1 MEKKCERLTQE
12 AKTVK
17 VDDIRFCKYG
27 WGCLY
32 ERNSKLSFHKKKS
45 FETICDIK
53 RQPRL
58 RILDLGINGSE
69 EGHKNRVL
77 LKYFKSEP
85 GWMILESLIKNEL
98 GWLAVASSRM
108 RGGRKIISKDWVF
121 RIKSLLFNV
130 DRPMHSLKL
139 LQMHLG
145 EVGCR
150 SRWNFQEVNAQPLL

>member
-1 MEKKCERLTQE
+1 MLDFAIMAE
-12 AKTVK
+12 AAYM
-17 VDDIRFCKYG
+17 R
-27 WGCLY
+27 
-32 ERNSKLSFHKKKS
+32 RNPNLVSKKKS
-45 FETICDIK
+45 YETICDIK

-108 RGGRKIISKDWVF
+108 RGGRKIISKD
-121 RIKSLLFNV
+121 
-130 DRPMHSLKL
+130 
-139 LQMHLG
+139 
-145 EVGCR
+145 
-150 SRWNFQEVNAQPLL
+150 